1 MTASVGCFVRG
12 SDALGECPV
21 WDDGAGVLRWVDIG
35 APALRRCDA
44 SGSDIRTLTLP
55 EPAGSYALRASSPG
69 LLAAMRT
76 GLYFLDP
83 DTGERRVLA
92 RPETDLPDN
101 RFNDGRCDR
110 AGRFWAGTMST
121 SERKPSGSLYR
132 VEADGR
138 CDRVRTGV
146 TIPNSIAWSPDGRT
160 LYFADTPRR
169 CIWALDC
176 EPATGEILGERLFAE
191 SPGASGGPDG
201 SCVDADGCL
210 WNAEYGRWRI
220 VRYTPR
226 GTVDR
231 VIAMPVANPTC
242 CCFGGPGFDTLLVT
256 SARQRLTPAELA
268 RQPLAGSVLAL
279 NPGVRGLPESR
290 FAG

>member
-1 MTASVGCFVRG
+1 MPPAIASFVHG
-12 SDALGECPV
+12 ADALGECPI
-21 WDDGAGVLRWVDIG
+21 WDERAGALRWIDIG

-44 SGSDIRTLTLP
+44 SGSDVRSLALP
-55 EPAGSYALRASSPG
+55 ETIGSYALRERFPG
-69 LLAAMRT
+69 LLAAMRS
-76 GLYFLDP
+76 GLYLLDP
-83 DTGERRVLA
+83 DTGERAPFV
-92 RPETDLPDN
+92 RPEPDLPGN

-110 AGRFWAGTMST
+110 AGRFWAGTMSMA
-121 SERKPSGSLYR
+121 ERKPSGSLYR
-132 VEADGR
+132 VDPDRGCA
-138 CDRVRTGV
+138 RVRTGI

-169 CIWALDC
+169 VIWALACD
-176 EPATGEILGERLFAE
+176 PATGEILSERVFAE
-191 SPGASGGPDG
+191 SPGDPGGPDG

-210 WNAEYGRWRI
+210 WNAEYGRWRL

-231 VIAMPVANPTC
+231 VVALPVANPTC
-242 CCFGGPGFDTLLVT
+242 CCFGGPDLETLFVT
-256 SARQRLTPAELA
+256 TARQRLAAEELA

-279 NPGVRGLPESR
+279 LPGVRGLPESR